1 MSTDHSNWITGLEES
16 ITHLER
22 VHPTKQ
28 SNKQT
33 FQCLPMANARIVEAL
48 RVR

>member
-1 MSTDHSNWITGLEES
+1 MSPDHSNWITGLEES
-16 ITHLER
+16 TIHLKQILL
-22 VHPTKQ
+22 TKP
-28 SNKQT
+28 SYKQT